1 MSDIHGAADQAR
13 GGDQRYFRP
22 KLPEFRPLRD
32 DGKTHYTTWLVVGY
46 QAGDDGTRPLQGGT
60 VFWESPNVWVV
71 SSAGINQP
79 VPGEANT
86 VFARVA
92 NLGLQDATGVY
103 VRFWWADP
111 SLAITEANAHQI
123 NPQNLPAVTV
133 PSLSSVVVQCP
144 DPWIPIVENNGHECL
159 FAEAYIPGFDDLNA
173 PLDPV
178 DDRHVG
184 QKNEQLIF
192 VAKGH
197 IFTTVLQAIN
207 VTGFSQSLTFEV
219 RRLQTQTLPQLV
231 AARGKTLPHR
241 VVPSS
246 AALPLAVRVQ
256 EGPRFVAGPSA
267 LFVRRLLSTTLQ
279 EIDGTARD
287 CFEPAHLTQSAAFA
301 PWEMRNVEISGQ
313 VPFDARPGDTFTFR
327 IVQRV
332 GRIVAGG
339 YTVIVIVAEH

>member
-1 MSDIHGAADQAR
+1 MSDVHGASVQAR
-13 GGDQRYFRP
+13 GSDQRFFRP
-22 KLPEFRPLRD
+22 KLPELRQPRD
-32 DGKTHYTTWLVVGY
+32 DGTHYTTWLVVGY

-60 VFWESPNVWVV
+60 VFWESPNVWVE

-86 VFARVA
+86 VFVRLA

-111 SLAITEANAHQI
+111 SLAINEANAHQI
-123 NPQNLPAVTV
+123 NPQNLPAVSV

-144 DPWIPIVENNGHECL
+144 DPWIPIFENNGHECL
-159 FAEAYIPGFDDLNA
+159 FVEAYIPGFDDLNA

-197 IFTTVLQAIN
+197 IFTTGLQALN
-207 VTGFSQSLTFEV
+207 VTGFNQSLTFEA
-219 RRLQTQTLPQLV
+219 RRVQSQRLSPLV
-231 AARGKTLPHR
+231 VARAERLPHR
-241 VVPSS
+241 LVPST
-246 AALPLAVRVQ
+246 AALPLSMRVQ
-256 EGPRFVAGPSA
+256 DGPGFVTGPSA
-267 LFVRRLLSTTLQ
+267 LFARRILSTTLQ
-279 EIDGTARD
+279 EIAGTARD
-287 CFEPAHLTQSAAFA
+287 CFEPPHLTQTASFS
-301 PWEMRNVEISGQ
+301 PWEMRNVEVSGQ

-327 IVQRV
+327 VIQRT
-332 GRIVAGG
+332 GRIVTGG
-339 YTVIVIVAEH
+339 YTINVIVGEH